1 MKKVQPVL
9 TGCECTEG
17 DGIDNMNAIY
27 ILWLRELKKYRRSRS
42 RIIGSLGQPL
52 LFLFALGFGLGPI
65 FQRAGQGNY
74 FQFLGPGV
82 ISMSILF
89 TAIFAG
95 IQVIWDKQFGFLK
108 ETLVAPVPRWQI
120 MLGKTF
126 GGATIAVLQG
136 VIVLVL
142 ATLFGFRPELSLLP
156 LTFVFMLLV
165 AIFFTG
171 LGISLASALDDING
185 FQLIMNFL
193 VQPVFFL
200 SGALFP
206 LQNLPMVIGTITMLD
221 PLTYG
226 VDGIRGTL
234 TGISHFNLAADLAIL
249 LILVMGILLI
259 GAFLFSKV
267 EA

>member
-1 MKKVQPVL
+1 
-9 TGCECTEG
+9 
-17 DGIDNMNAIY
+17 MNAIY
-27 ILWLRELKKYRRSRS
+27 ILWLRELKRYTRSRS
-42 RIIGSLGQPL
+42 RIIGSLGQPI

-65 FQRAGQGNY
+65 FQKAGQGNY
-74 FQFLGPGV
+74 FQFLGPGI

-120 MLGKTF
+120 MLGKTI
-126 GGATIAVLQG
+126 GGATIATLQG
-136 VIVLVL
+136 AIVLIL
-142 ATLFGFRPELSLLP
+142 ATIFGFRPDLHLILI
-156 LTFVFMLLV
+156 TFLFMFLV

-171 LGISLASALDDING
+171 LGISIASSLSDING

-200 SGALFP
+200 SGAIFP
-206 LQNLPMVIGTITMLD
+206 LQNLPSIISGITRID

-234 TGISHFNLAADLAIL
+234 TGMSQFGIAVDMTVL
-249 LILVMGILLI
+249 LILVLFVLSI
-259 GAFLFSKV
+259 GAYLFSRI
-267 EA
+267 EI

>member
-1 MKKVQPVL
+1 
-9 TGCECTEG
+9 
-17 DGIDNMNAIY
+17 MNAVY
-27 ILWLRELKKYRRSRS
+27 ILWLRELKRYSRSRS
-42 RIIGSLGQPL
+42 RIIGSLGQPI

-65 FQRAGQGNY
+65 FQKAGQGNY
-74 FQFLGPGV
+74 FQFLGPGI

-120 MLGKTF
+120 MLGKTA
-126 GGATIAVLQG
+126 GGATIAVIQG
-136 VIVLVL
+136 MIVLIL
-142 ATLFGFRPELSLLP
+142 ATIFGFRPEISLL
-156 LTFVFMLLV
+156 LVTIIFMLLV

-171 LGISLASALDDING
+171 LGISIASVLGDING
-185 FQLIMNFL
+185 FQIIMNFL

-206 LQNLPMVIGTITMLD
+206 LQDLPKIISIITQID

-234 TGISHFNLAADLAIL
+234 TGVSHFGLTIDMTVL
-249 LILVMGILLI
+249 LILVAIILSI
-259 GAFLFSKV
+259 GAFLFSKI
-267 EA
+267 EM

>member
-1 MKKVQPVL
+1 
-9 TGCECTEG
+9 
-17 DGIDNMNAIY
+17 MNAIY
-27 ILWLRELKKYRRSRS
+27 ILWLRELKRYSRSRS
-42 RIIGSLGQPL
+42 RIIGSLGQPI

-65 FQRAGQGNY
+65 FQKAGQGNY
-74 FQFLGPGV
+74 FQFLGPGI

-95 IQVIWDKQFGFLK
+95 IQVIWDRQFGFLK

-120 MLGKTF
+120 MLGKTI
-126 GGATIAVLQG
+126 GGATIATLQG
-136 VIVLVL
+136 IIVLIL
-142 ATLFGFRPELSLLP
+142 ATLFGFRPELSLLL
-156 LTFVFMLLV
+156 LTIIYMLLV

-171 LGISLASALDDING
+171 LGISIASVLGDING

-206 LQNLPMVIGTITMLD
+206 LQDLPKVISVITEID

-234 TGISHFNLAADLAIL
+234 TGMSKFGLGIDMTVL
-249 LILVMGILLI
+249 LILVAIILSV
-259 GAFLFSKV
+259 GASLFSKI